1 MRKQLLFMA
10 TLALLLAGA
19 PCAKAQKFEGLADTP
34 AMGWNSWNKF
44 ACDID
49 ENIIKDIADQMVD
62 TGLRD
67 AGYIY
72 LNLDD
77 CWHGERDSLGFIQSD
92 PVKFPS
98 GIKAL
103 ADYVHARGLKLGI
116 YSDAGRR
123 TCGGRPGSFG
133 HEYQD
138 ALQYARWGIDYLKY
152 DWCESQDINPVGA
165 YNLMRDALRAAG
177 RPIYF
182 SMCEWGSSNPWE
194 WAAETGHS
202 WRTTGDIFNCFDCVD
217 QHPGFAAYGVLQ
229 ILDMQE
235 GLRKYAGPGHWNDPD
250 MLEVGNGQTVNE
262 DRAHFTMWCMLSAPL
277 ILGNDLRNMSQETK
291 AIILNKEVI
300 AIDQD
305 KLGVQGLKL
314 KAEDGLEF
322 WFKPLAGGDWAFC
335 ILNRTTEPKTYT
347 IDWQKFNFTDE
358 EVSKLST
365 DFDKKVYT
373 VRNLWTKDT
382 KKSVEGNT
390 KKIKQVTIPGHDV
403 VLYRLSEQAKENKR

>member
-1 MRKQLLFMA
+1 MKHVILIVA
-10 TLALLLAGA
+10 LAAMLCT
-19 PCAKAQKFEGLADTP
+19 PSIVKAQKFENLADTP
-34 AMGWNSWNKF
+34 PMGWNSWNKF

-49 ENIIKDIADQMVD
+49 ESTIKGIADAMVE

-77 CWHGERDSLGFIQSD
+77 CWHGQRDSLGFIQAD
-92 PVKFPS
+92 PLRFPS

-103 ADYVHARGLKLGI
+103 ADYVHTKGLKLGI
-116 YSDAGRR
+116 YSDAGRK

-138 ALQYARWGIDYLKY
+138 ALQYAKWGIDYLKY
-152 DWCESQDINPVGA
+152 DWCDSEDINPVGA

-182 SMCEWGSSNPWE
+182 SMCEWGSSKPWE

-202 WRTTGDIFNCFDCVD
+202 WRTTGDIYNCFDCVD
-217 QHPGFAAYGVLQ
+217 EHPGWKAFGVLQ
-229 ILDMQE
+229 ILDMQN

-262 DRAHFTMWCMLSAPL
+262 DRAHFTMWSMIAAPL

-291 AIILNKEVI
+291 NIILNEEVI
-300 AIDQD
+300 ALNQD
-305 KLGVQGLKL
+305 KAGIQGFRFVV
-314 KAEDGLEF
+314 EDGLEF
-322 WFKPLAGGDWAFC
+322 WFKPLENDEWAFC
-335 ILNRTTEPKTYT
+335 ILNRTTKEIDYNV
-347 IDWQKFNFTDE
+347 DWQRFNLFDD
-358 EVSKLST
+358 VSKRFT
-365 DFDKKVYT
+365 DFDSKIYD
-373 VRNLWTKDT
+373 VRNLWTKQQEGDT
-382 KKSVEGNT
+382 REVKSV
-390 KKIKQVTIPGHDV
+390 TISGHDV
-403 VLYRLSEQAKENKR
+403 VLYRLTVNKKAKK